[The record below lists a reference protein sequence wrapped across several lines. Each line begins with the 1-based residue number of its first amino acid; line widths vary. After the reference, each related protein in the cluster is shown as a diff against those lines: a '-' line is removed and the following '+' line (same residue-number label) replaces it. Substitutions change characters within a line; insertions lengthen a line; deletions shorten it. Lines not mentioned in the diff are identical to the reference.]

1 MHQYFLFLIK
11 LVYSVSI
18 VGMAIYGL
26 YNLLLVGFYF
36 IGKRK
41 NSKKLLL
48 QPPSMWPSVT
58 IQLPIF
64 NEKNVIERL
73 LGYINRLDY
82 PADKLQV
89 QVLDD
94 SNDDTSLEVS
104 RLVELYSQK
113 NFNIELIHRAKR
125 TGFKAGA
132 LEEGLRSAT
141 GEFVAIFDADFMPSS
156 DWLKKV
162 MAAFQDERI
171 GCVQTRWG
179 HANSNHSPFT
189 RAVALGLNGHFIV
202 EQAAR
207 SNNGLF
213 FGFNGTAGVWRR
225 SCIEDAGGWQP
236 DTLTEDLDL
245 SYRAEL
251 KGWRFCYLPEI
262 VVPSELPVMMESFK
276 KQQYRWAK
284 GCAQTAK
291 KLYPRLLRADIPEYV
306 RFMAMMHLGGYFVS
320 LLMVLSFLTLILLGL
335 FDPHY
340 LSLFPYTLITS
351 LGPPL
356 LYMVS
361 RAEDFPRFIDRLKAF
376 PVLML
381 IGYGISLNNSI
392 AVLDGLISSDV
403 GTFIRTPKYND
414 FGKGR
419 VEDRVGYS
427 FQVSPMVWV
436 ELFFSLIALT
446 GAYLLYQKMGW
457 GIVPWMMLYVFGY
470 AFIAL
475 FNLSQGIRYSRRKPR
490 KIAVS
495 GDSASHNF

>member
-1 MHQYFLFLIK
+1 MHQYLLFLIK
-11 LVYSVSI
+11 LIYSVSV

-26 YNLLLVGFYF
+26 NNLLMVGFYF
-36 IGKRK
+36 KGKRK
-41 NSKKLLL
+41 ASEKITLE
-48 QPPSMWPSVT
+48 PPEIWPSVT

-73 LGYINRLDY
+73 LGYILDIDY
-82 PADKLQV
+82 PPDKLQI
-89 QVLDD
+89 QILDD
-94 SNDDTSLEVS
+94 SNDDTSLEVK
-104 RLVELYSQK
+104 RLVDIYKEK
-113 NFNIELIHRAKR
+113 NVNIQMIHRTNR
-125 TGFKAGA
+125 DGFKAGA
-132 LEEGLRSAT
+132 LKEGLRSAT
-141 GEFVAIFDADFMPSS
+141 GDFIAIFDADFMPQS
-156 DWLKKV
+156 DWLKQA
-162 MAAFQDERI
+162 MPSFQDEKI

-179 HANSNHSPFT
+179 HANSRHSPFT

-207 SNNGLF
+207 SDNGLF

-225 SCIEDAGGWQP
+225 KCIEDAGGWQP

-251 KGWRFCYLPEI
+251 KCWRFCYLPQV
-262 VVPSELPVMMESFK
+262 VVPSELPVMVESFK

-291 KLYPRLLRADIPEYV
+291 KLYPRILRAEIPELV
-306 RFMAMMHLGGYFVS
+306 RIMAMIHLGGYFVS
-320 LLMVLSFLTLILLGL
+320 LLMILSFLTLILLGL
-335 FDPHY
+335 YDPHY
-340 LSLFPYTLITS
+340 LSLFPYTLLTS

-376 PVLML
+376 PLLML
-381 IGYGISLNNSI
+381 IGYGISLNNAV
-392 AVLDGLISSDV
+392 AVLDGLISTDV
-403 GTFIRTPKYND
+403 GTFIRTPKNND

-419 VEDRVGYS
+419 VEDRAGYS

-475 FNLSQGIRYSRRKPR
+475 FNLSQGIRYSRKKPPR
-490 KIAVS
+490 LAIS
-495 GDSASHNF
+495 SDSLSHCD

>member
-1 MHQYFLFLIK
+1 MHQYLLFLIK
-11 LVYSVSI
+11 LVYSVS
-18 VGMAIYGL
+18 VLGMAIYGL
-26 YNLLLVGFYF
+26 NNLLLVGFYF
-36 IGKRK
+36 NGKRK
-41 NSKKLLL
+41 TAEKKVLE
-48 QPPSMWPSVT
+48 PPKVWPSVT

-73 LGYINRLDY
+73 LGYINGLDY
-82 PADKLQV
+82 PSEKLQV
-89 QVLDD
+89 QILDD
-94 SNDDTSLEVS
+94 SNDETSLEVS
-104 RLVELYSQK
+104 RLAGIYREK
-113 NFNIELIHRAKR
+113 NVNIELIHRTNR
-125 TGFKAGA
+125 DGFKAGA
-132 LEEGLRSAT
+132 LKEGMRTAV
-141 GEFVAIFDADFMPSS
+141 GEFVAIFDADFMPQSS
-156 DWLKKV
+156 WLKQ
-162 MAAFQDERI
+162 AISAFTDEKI

-179 HANSNHSPFT
+179 HANSRHSPFT

-225 SCIEDAGGWQP
+225 KCIEDAGGWQP

-251 KGWRFCYLPEI
+251 KGWRFCYLPDV

-291 KLYPRLLRADIPEYV
+291 KLYPRLLRADIPGFV
-306 RFMAMMHLGGYFVS
+306 RFMAMIHLGGYFVS
-320 LLMVLSFLTLILLGL
+320 LLMVLSFLTLILLGIY
-335 FDPHY
+335 DPHY
-340 LSLFPYTLITS
+340 LGLFPYTLITS

-356 LYMVS
+356 LYLVS
-361 RAEDFPRFIDRLKAF
+361 RAEDFPRFSDRLKAF
-376 PVLML
+376 PLLAL
-381 IGYGISLNNSI
+381 IGYGISLNNAV

-419 VEDRVGYS
+419 VEDRAGYS

-436 ELFFSLIALT
+436 ELIFSLIALA

-490 KIAVS
+490 QLAIS
-495 GDSASHNF
+495 GDSASHIV

>member
-1 MHQYFLFLIK
+1 MPQYLLFFIK
-11 LVYSVSI
+11 FIYSVSV

-26 YNLLLVGFYF
+26 YNLVLVIFYF
-36 IGKRK
+36 HGKGK
-41 NSKKLLL
+41 TAKGKKLES
-48 QPPSMWPSVT
+48 PKVWPSVT

-64 NEKNVIERL
+64 NEKNVFERL
-73 LGYINRLDY
+73 LRHITGLDY
-82 PADKLQV
+82 PPEKLQI

-104 RLVELYSQK
+104 RLVESYRRK
-113 NFNIELIHRAKR
+113 KIKVKLIHRSNR
-125 TGFKAGA
+125 EGFKAGA
-132 LEEGLRSAT
+132 LKEGLKTAT
-141 GEFVAIFDADFMPSS
+141 GEFIAIFDADFMPGK

-162 MAAFQDERI
+162 IAAFDDEKI

-179 HANSNHSPFT
+179 HANTSHSPFT
-189 RAVALGLNGHFIV
+189 RSVALGLNGHFVV

-207 SNNGLF
+207 SSNGLF

-225 SCIEDAGGWQP
+225 ACIEDAGGWQP

-251 KGWRFCYLPEI
+251 KGWRFRYLSDV
-262 VVPSELPVMMESFK
+262 VVPAELPVMIESFK

-291 KLYPRLLRADIPEYV
+291 KLYPRLLRADIPGYV
-306 RFMAMMHLGGYFVS
+306 RIMGIIHLGGYFVS
-320 LLMVLSFLTLILLGL
+320 LLMVLSFLSLILLGL
-335 FDPHY
+335 YDSHY

-361 RAEDFPRFIDRLKAF
+361 CAEDFPHFSDRLKAF
-376 PVLML
+376 PLLML
-381 IGYGISLNNSI
+381 IGYGISLNNAV
-392 AVLDGLISSDV
+392 AVLDGLISTRV
-403 GTFIRTPKYND
+403 GTFDRTPKYND

-419 VEDRVGYS
+419 VEDRAGYS
-427 FQVSPMVWV
+427 FQVSPMVWI
-436 ELFFSLIALT
+436 ELLFSLIALG
-446 GAYLLYQKMGW
+446 GAYLLYQKLGW
-457 GIVPWMMLYVFGY
+457 AIVPWMLLYALGY

-475 FNLSQGIRYSRRKPR
+475 FNLSQAIR
-490 KIAVS
+490 
-495 GDSASHNF
+495 